1 VTADLPRPLLFDGT
15 VRVDAR
21 ERELVV
27 RPASTARPWARVL
40 WDETVRKMV
49 EEAKTRRMQSLPTP
63 WADGGGRDR
72 ICYGIPERDGSLR
85 FRFYPGHPNYKTLV
99 STPGLTARI
108 ALDRSNGRISV
119 RFLNRRKD

>member
-1 VTADLPRPLLFDGT
+1 
-15 VRVDAR
+15 
-21 ERELVV
+21 
-27 RPASTARPWARVL
+27 
-40 WDETVRKMV
+40 MV
-49 EEAKTRRMQSLPTP
+49 EESRRGGGHSRPTP
-63 WADGGGRDR
+63 WADGNGASQ
-72 ICYGIPERDGSLR
+72 ICYGIPDRDGSLR